1 MAKHMMCGVRTYYV
15 VSRTLDGASVQVA
28 VGNCPDPDAALGEA
42 NHYLRSYHPET
53 VVVGVERCSTSPLPR
68 AGPA

>member
-1 MAKHMMCGVRTYYV
+1 MPGEVRTYFV
-15 VSRTLDGASVQVA
+15 VSRTLDGTPVQVA

-53 VVVGVERCSTSPLPR
+53 VVVGVERCSTSPLLRP
-68 AGPA
+68 GPA